1 MDAPISRLCITSIY
15 EEGAKSALPRA
26 GQIASSVRIH
36 LLLEVLLAIG
46 SLCLGQQQRVA
57 RMAEEKSTVT
67 KADIVEKVYQKIG
80 FSKKE
85 ASELVEM
92 VFNQLKDTLCEG
104 EKVKISGFGN
114 FVVRSKKER
123 VGRNPQTGD
132 QIKISARRVLTFRPS
147 QVLKAILNGEDTAN
161 IVEDDND

>member
-1 MDAPISRLCITSIY
+1 MANEKPID
-15 EEGAKSALPRA
+15 
-26 GQIASSVRIH
+26 
-36 LLLEVLLAIG
+36 
-46 SLCLGQQQRVA
+46 
-57 RMAEEKSTVT
+57 EKSTVT

-92 VFNQLKDTLCEG
+92 VFEQLKNTLIAG

-114 FVVRSKKER
+114 FLVRAKNER
-123 VGRNPQTGD
+123 VGRNPQTGE

-147 QVLKAILNGEDTAN
+147 QVLKGVLNGEDISN
-161 IVEDDND
+161 IKEDDDD